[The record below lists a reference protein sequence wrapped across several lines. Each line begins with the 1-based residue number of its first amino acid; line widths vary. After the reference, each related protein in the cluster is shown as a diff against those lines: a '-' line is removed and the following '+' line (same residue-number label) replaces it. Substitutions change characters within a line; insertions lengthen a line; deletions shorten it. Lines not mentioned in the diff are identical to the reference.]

1 MTLTRDANLT
11 IIERM
16 KREQEFAR
24 LMLSEAAAMLLN
36 GEPDVSLGILNLLVQ
51 ATVGLE
57 ELAELTSTPLDR
69 ISHLLSSNGNP
80 DMNLLAA
87 IFKILNMYLCV
98 DIHVR
103 SVDAGSEQDE
113 FEPSIQTRPDAA

>member
-16 KREQEFAR
+16 EREQEFAR
-24 LMLSEAAAMLLN
+24 LMLSEAACMLLN
-36 GEPDVSLGILNLLVQ
+36 GEPDVSRAVLNLLVQ

-57 ELAELTSTPLDR
+57 GLAELTSIPVESLP
-69 ISHLLSSNGNP
+69 HLLSGNGNP

-87 IFKILNMYLCV
+87 IFSILRMHLYV
-98 DIHVR
+98 DIQVR
-103 SVDAGSEQDE
+103 SVDAGSEQVG
-113 FEPSIQTRPDAA
+113 FESMPQTRPDAA